1 MPVDNDID
9 PLMHGAAGPE
19 MLAELDERLTEEIC
33 LDGAKRGYS
42 DIALLPVVR

>member
-9 PLMHGAAGPE
+9 PLMHGAAAPE